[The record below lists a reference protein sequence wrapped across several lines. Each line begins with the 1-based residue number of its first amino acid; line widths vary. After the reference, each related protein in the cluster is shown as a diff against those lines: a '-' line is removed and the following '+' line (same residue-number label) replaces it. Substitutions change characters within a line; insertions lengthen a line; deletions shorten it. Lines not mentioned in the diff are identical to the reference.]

1 MGCNSTLGT
10 FLKSRKLNCQDCIYL
25 QAVVYPAPY
34 VTFYVLNFN
43 FAIPQMA
50 PKKKPLPLATS
61 LKRIEEE
68 RVNVQIRTQRRIAML
83 FAETDKTVDKAT
95 QTEIPMREVLV
106 EVIEWHGCLN
116 LFCFAL
122 LLLCV
127 NLLYFQWLYLNKV
140 DKV

>member
-1 MGCNSTLGT
+1 M
-10 FLKSRKLNCQDCIYL
+10 
-25 QAVVYPAPY
+25 P
-34 VTFYVLNFN
+34 
-43 FAIPQMA
+43 
-50 PKKKPLPLATS
+50 PKKRRQHLDYS
-61 LKRIEEE
+61 LRLIEEE
-68 RVNVQIRTQRRIAML
+68 RVNVQKRTQRRIAML
-83 FAETDKTVDKAT
+83 LEQTDKTVDQAT